1 MHSEESYEEELQ
13 DYGEQT
19 TDEEKKQQ
27 ATERNDAEE
36 AIHEVE
42 EHEAA
47 DLFQDLSTEHPHA
60 TDVGDQSGKFRS
72 LMEQID
78 TAQTEQERV
87 KHYHDA
93 LHIFTNNW
101 LGKQGLK
108 IGEVAIMM

>member
-1 MHSEESYEEELQ
+1 MHTEESYEEEI
-13 DYGEQT
+13 YGEVIS
-19 TDEEKKQQ
+19 DEVKQQ
-27 ATERNDAEE
+27 ERSERKQAEK

-47 DLFQDLSTEHPHA
+47 DLFEDLSTEHPHT
-60 TDVGDQSGKFRS
+60 TDIDDQSGKFRS